1 MEQVNSHYVPAEK
14 PYAVYAF
21 VWEESTTSIGQL
33 IGTMLVGKQ
42 DEKGEMKFD
51 GKAVYRMPSRH
62 RMLDFEHCFI
72 PDDMSEITIGPM
84 FLGFQGDTVGLKEI
98 AKVKWLDLC
107 ASESE
112 IMPSYIAECLQMSGM
127 KVEIPEK
134 MDLGML
140 AGSFDK
146 GYNNRTDGIDYY
158 LAVKEGAPI
167 RVQIWR
173 SEGVSESVR
182 YAIDSL
188 YSQIKNWQD
197 MGVRIDGIK
206 MSDEDEKYQPQV
218 DELLEL
224 AQWYSRNIDEKGN
237 PSDLLACREVL
248 GTGRCLYD
256 DFVKAMYKV
265 HYDGYKRVDR
275 DLEWAVGKGLIHR
288 EGNILQFSPDI
299 EYAAS
304 WKWEWKGEPGE

>member
-21 VWEESTTSIGQL
+21 VRDNATTSIAQL

-42 DEKGEMKFD
+42 DEKGEIEFD
-51 GKAVYRMPSRH
+51 GKAVYRMPSQR

-72 PDDMSEITIGPM
+72 PDYMGKITNYPIL
-84 FLGFQGDTVGLKEI
+84 LGFQGDTVGLEDL
-98 AKVKWLDLC
+98 AKVIWMDLC
-107 ASESE
+107 DGEGE
-112 IMPSYIAECLQMSGM
+112 TLPSHVAECMRMAGLNL
-127 KVEIPEK
+127 EIPATTEP
-134 MDLGML
+134 GML
-140 AGSFDK
+140 AGSFDE
-146 GYNNRTDGIDYY
+146 GYKEPDYF
-158 LAVKEGAPI
+158 LAVSEGAPI

-173 SEGVSESVR
+173 SEGKSEAAR
-182 YAIDSL
+182 YAINSL
-188 YSQIKNWQD
+188 YYQIKGWQD

-224 AQWYSRNIDEKGN
+224 AQWYGRNLDDESKLFM
-237 PSDLLACREVL
+237 LLSCCEVL

-256 DFVKAMYKV
+256 DYMKAMYKV
-265 HYDGYKRVDR
+265 HYDRYENMDT
-275 DLEWAVGKGLIHR
+275 DLEWAVEKGFIHR

-299 EYAAS
+299 ERAAS